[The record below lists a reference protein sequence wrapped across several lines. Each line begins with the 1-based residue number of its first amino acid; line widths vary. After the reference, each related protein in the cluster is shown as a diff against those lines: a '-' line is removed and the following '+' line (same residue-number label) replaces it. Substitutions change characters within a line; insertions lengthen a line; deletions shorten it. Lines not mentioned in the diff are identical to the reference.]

1 MQKIFLLFCLMFSF
15 LMHGRSQSTKHVV
28 FFTEKNET
36 TFTLNNPSAYLSARA
51 VERRT
56 RYGIAID
63 STDLPV
69 ISRYIDSVLKAGTV
83 TLLGRSRWLN
93 AIIIQ
98 TNDAAAIT
106 KINSFPFV
114 KSFTAVA
121 LLKNNIIVP
130 DKFTAIS
137 VPPPAAL
144 IPNRIEKVYADTFNY
159 GSSSSQVKIHKGEFL
174 HNIGARG
181 QGMIMAF
188 LDAGYF
194 GYETNQFFD
203 SARVRNQFLG
213 TWDFVQNNASVNEDN
228 SHGMQCF
235 STVAAYR
242 PGVFVGSSPE
252 AKYFLLRTED
262 APTEQIIEEYNWAL
276 AAEYADS
283 AGVDVISSSL
293 GYTTFDNATFNHS
306 YADMNGNTTIIT
318 RIADM
323 AAKKGMLVVNSAG
336 NEGDD
341 PWKYIGAPADGDS
354 VLSVGAVNSSGVIA
368 GFSSFGPTSDGQ
380 IKPDVVS
387 LGAGTTVSSI
397 GGTASTN
404 SGTSFS
410 GPNMAGLATCLWQLF
425 PEFNNWKIITTLRKS
440 SDRFEIPA
448 EQYGYGLPNMKKAVG
463 FLLGDISTIN
473 ASITNCTADISWN
486 SKDINTMRYDIER
499 KLPGET
505 VYTKIKTVSAKGT
518 VFSNQNYQL
527 SDIINNSAAGNV
539 SYRIKQV
546 IDTSAATF
554 DEYALDSAT
563 LILSSAC
570 AATSVIEPNNP
581 GKHIQLFPNPVQS
594 SLTIRFTEQRSIAQ
608 LSIEIYNAQSQLV
621 WKQDYTK
628 PTGTITHTIP
638 VARLAKGDYILVVR
652 KDGKKYAAKEFLKL

>member
-36 TFTLNNPSAYLSARA
+36 PFTLNNPSAYLSARS

-56 RYGIAID
+56 RYGIVID

-130 DKFTAIS
+130 DKFAAIS
-137 VPPPAAL
+137 VPAPAAL

-188 LDAGYF
+188 LDAGFF

-235 STVAAYR
+235 STVAAFR

-293 GYTTFDNATFNHS
+293 GYTTFDNATFNHT

-397 GGTASTN
+397 GGTVSTN

-440 SDRFEIPA
+440 SDRFETPA
-448 EQYGYGLPNMKKAVG
+448 EQYGYGLPDMKKAVG
-463 FLLGDISTIN
+463 FLLGDISTMN
-473 ASITNCTADISWN
+473 ASVTNCTADISWS

-505 VYTKIKTVSAKGT
+505 VYTKIKTVAAKGT
-518 VFSNQNYQL
+518 VFSSQNYQL
-527 SDIINNSAAGNV
+527 SGVITSSATGNV

-554 DEYALDSAT
+554 DEYAIDSAT

-570 AATSVIEPNNP
+570 AATSVNEPNNP
-581 GKHIQLFPNPVQS
+581 GKYIQLFPNPVQS

-621 WKQDYTK
+621 WKQDYSK
-628 PTGTITHTIP
+628 PNGTITHTIP

>member
-1 MQKIFLLFCLMFSF
+1 MQKIVLLFCLMFSF
-15 LMHGRSQSTKHVV
+15 LLHGRAQSTKHVV
-28 FFTEKNET
+28 FFKEKNET
-36 TFTLNNPSAYLSARA
+36 PFTLNNPSAYLSARA

-56 RYGIAID
+56 RYSIPID

-69 ISRYIDSVLKAGTV
+69 ISRYIDSILKAGSV

-93 AIIIQ
+93 AVVIQ
-98 TNDAAAIT
+98 TSDAAAIT

-114 KSFTAVA
+114 KLFTSVA
-121 LLKNNIIVP
+121 LRKNNTVTT
-130 DKFTAIS
+130 DKFAALP
-137 VPPPAAL
+137 VPPAVS
-144 IPNRIEKVYADTFNY
+144 IPNRIEKINADTFNY
-159 GSSSSQVKIHKGEFL
+159 GSSSGQVKIHKGEFL

-181 QGMIMAF
+181 QGMMMAF
-188 LDAGYF
+188 LDAGFF
-194 GYETNQFFD
+194 GYQTNPFFD
-203 SARVRNQFLG
+203 SARARNQFLG
-213 TWDFVQNNASVNEDN
+213 TWDFVQNNASVNEDD

-252 AKYFLLRTED
+252 AKYFLFRTED

-306 YADMNGNTTIIT
+306 YADMNGNITIIT
-318 RIADM
+318 RMADL

-354 VLSVGAVNSSGVIA
+354 VLSVGAVNGSGLIA

-387 LGAGTTVSSI
+387 VGAGTTVSSI
-397 GGTASTN
+397 GGTTSTN

-410 GPNMAGLATCLWQLF
+410 APNMAGLATCLWQLF

-440 SDRFEIPA
+440 SDRFETPA

-463 FLLGDISTIN
+463 FLLADISTMN
-473 ASITNCTADISWN
+473 ASVTNCTASINWS
-486 SKDINTMRYDIER
+486 SKDIKTMRYDIER

-505 VYTKIKTVSAKGT
+505 VYTMIKTVAAKGT
-518 VFSNQNYQL
+518 LFSNQTYQF
-527 SDIINNSAAGNV
+527 SDVITSSATGNV
-539 SYRIKQV
+539 SYRIKEV

-554 DEYALDSAT
+554 DEYAIDSAT
-563 LILSSAC
+563 IIL
-570 AATSVIEPNNP
+570 TSVCSTNNP
-581 GKHIQLFPNPVQS
+581 NQDLIQLFPNPVQTTLS
-594 SLTIRFTEQRSIAQ
+594 LKFAELNSLSGLTIQVYNRQGQLMFT
-608 LSIEIYNAQSQLV
+608 
-621 WKQDYTK
+621 QDYSK
-628 PTGTITHTIP
+628 PSGTITHTIS
-638 VARLAKGDYILVVR
+638 VSRLAKGDYILVVR
-652 KDGKKYAAKEFLKL
+652 KDEKKYAAKEFLKL

>member
-1 MQKIFLLFCLMFSF
+1 MQKIVLLFCLMFSF
-15 LMHGRSQSTKHVV
+15 LVHGRGQSTKHVV
-28 FFTEKNET
+28 FFKEKNET
-36 TFTLNNPSAYLSARA
+36 PFTLNNPSAYLSARA

-56 RYGIAID
+56 RYSIAVD

-69 ISRYIDSVLKAGTV
+69 ISRYIDSVLKAGSV

-93 AIIIQ
+93 AVVIQ
-98 TNDAAAIT
+98 TSDAAAIT

-114 KSFTAVA
+114 KSFTSVA
-121 LLKNNIIVP
+121 LLKNNSVTP
-130 DKFTAIS
+130 DKFAALP
-137 VPPPAAL
+137 VPPAVI
-144 IPNRIEKVYADTFNY
+144 IPNRIEKINADTFNY

-181 QGMIMAF
+181 QGMMMAF
-188 LDAGYF
+188 LDAGFF
-194 GYETNQFFD
+194 GYQTNPFFD
-203 SARVRNQFLG
+203 SARVRNQFIG

-318 RIADM
+318 RMADL

-354 VLSVGAVNSSGVIA
+354 VLSVGAVNSTGVIA
-368 GFSSFGPTSDGQ
+368 SFSSFGPTSDGQ

-387 LGAGTTVSSI
+387 VGAGTTVSST
-397 GGTASTN
+397 GGTVSTG

-440 SDRFEIPA
+440 SDRFETPA

-463 FLLGDISTIN
+463 FLLADISTMN
-473 ASITNCTADISWN
+473 ASVTNCTATISWN
-486 SKDINTMRYDIER
+486 SKDIKTMRYDIER

-505 VYTKIKTVSAKGT
+505 TYKKINTVAAKGA
-518 VFSNQNYQL
+518 VFSNQTYQF
-527 SDIINNSAAGNV
+527 SDVITSSTAGNV

-546 IDTSAATF
+546 IDTGSATF
-554 DEYALDSAT
+554 DEYAIDSAT
-563 LILSSAC
+563 IIL
-570 AATSVIEPNNP
+570 TSVCSTNNP
-581 GKHIQLFPNPVQS
+581 NQDLIQLFPNPVQTTLS
-594 SLTIRFTEQRSIAQ
+594 LKFAELNSMSGLTIQVYNRQGQLMFT
-608 LSIEIYNAQSQLV
+608 
-621 WKQDYTK
+621 QDYSK
-628 PTGTITHTIP
+628 PSGTITHTIS

-652 KDGKKYAAKEFLKL
+652 KDGEKYAAKEFLKL

>member
-1 MQKIFLLFCLMFSF
+1 MQKLLLLFCLMFSF
-15 LMHGRSQSTKHVV
+15 LMHGKSQSTKHVV
-28 FFTEKNET
+28 FFKDKTET
-36 TFTLNNPSAYLSARA
+36 PFALNNPSAYLSARA
-51 VERRT
+51 LDRRT
-56 RYGIAID
+56 RYAITID

-69 ISRYIDSVLKAGTV
+69 ISRYIDSVLKAGAV

-93 AIIIQ
+93 AVIIQ
-98 TNDAAAIT
+98 TSDAAAIT

-114 KSFTAVA
+114 KSYTAVA
-121 LLKNNIIVP
+121 LLKKNTIVP
-130 DKFTAIS
+130 DKFAALP
-137 VPPPAAL
+137 VPPTVV
-144 IPNRIEKVYADTFNY
+144 IPNRVEQVYADTFNY
-159 GSSSSQVKIHKGEFL
+159 GSSSNQVKIHKGEFL

-188 LDAGYF
+188 LDAGFF
-194 GYETNQFFD
+194 GYQTNQFFD

-213 TWDFVQNNASVNEDN
+213 TWDFVQNNASVNEDD

-252 AKYFLLRTED
+252 AKYYLLRTED
-262 APTEQIIEEYNWAL
+262 APTEQVIEEYNWAL

-293 GYTTFDNATFNHS
+293 GYTTFDNAAFNHS

-318 RIADM
+318 RMADL

-341 PWKYIGAPADGDS
+341 PWKYMGAPADGDS
-354 VLSVGAVNSSGVIA
+354 VLSVGAVTSSGVIV

-387 LGAGTTVSSI
+387 VGAGTTVSSI

-410 GPNMAGLATCLWQLF
+410 APNIAGLATCLWQLF

-440 SDRFEIPA
+440 SDRFETPH

-463 FLLGDISTIN
+463 FLLGDLSTMN
-473 ASITNCTADISWN
+473 ASVANCTADITWN
-486 SKDINTMRYDIER
+486 SKDIKTMRYDIER

-505 VYTKIKTVSAKGT
+505 VYTKIKTVAAKGT
-518 VFSNQNYQL
+518 VFSNQNYQT
-527 SDIINNSAAGNV
+527 SDVINNSSAGNV

-554 DEYALDSAT
+554 DEYAIDSAT
-563 LILSSAC
+563 IILSSVC
-570 AATSVIEPNNP
+570 STNNTDQQSL
-581 GKHIQLFPNPVQS
+581 IQLFPNPVQTILS
-594 SLTIRFTEQRSIAQ
+594 VKFKELNSLTGLAIQVFNRQGQ
-608 LSIEIYNAQSQLV
+608 LM
-621 WKQDYTK
+621 WKQDYSK
-628 PTGTITHTIP
+628 PTGTITYSIP
-638 VARLAKGDYILVVR
+638 VGGLSKGNYILVV
-652 KDGKKYAAKEFLKL
+652 KKNGKNYAVKEFMKR

>member
-1 MQKIFLLFCLMFSF
+1 MQKILLLFCLMFSF
-15 LMHGRSQSTKHVV
+15 LMHGKSQLTKRII
-28 FFTEKNET
+28 FFTDKNGT
-36 TFTLNNPSAYLSARA
+36 PFTLTNPSAYLSPKA

-56 RYGIAID
+56 KYSIAVD
-63 STDLPV
+63 STDIPP
-69 ISRYIDSVLKAGTV
+69 ISRYVDSIVKAGSV

-93 AIIIQ
+93 AVIIQ

-114 KSFTAVA
+114 KSVSGVA
-121 LLKNNIIVP
+121 LRKSNTAVP
-130 DKFTAIS
+130 DKFSQLPASPAPFIS
-137 VPPPAAL
+137 
-144 IPNRIEKVYADTFNY
+144 NRNQQLLADTFNY
-159 GSSSSQVKIHKGEFL
+159 GSSASQVKIHKGEFL

-188 LDAGYF
+188 LDAGFF
-194 GYETNQFFD
+194 GYQTNQFFD
-203 SARVRNQFLG
+203 SARIRNQILA
-213 TWDFVQNNASVNEDN
+213 TWDFVQNEAGVNEDN
-228 SHGMQCF
+228 AHGMQCF
-235 STVAAYR
+235 STVAAYKA
-242 PGVFVGSSPE
+242 GGFVGSSPE

-262 APTEQIIEEYNWAL
+262 APTEQIIEEYNWVL
-276 AAEYADS
+276 GAEYADS

-293 GYTTFDNATFNHS
+293 GYTTFDDPAFNHT

-318 RIADM
+318 RMADL
-323 AAKKGMLVVNSAG
+323 AAKKGMLVVISAG

-354 VLSVGAVNSSGVIA
+354 VLSVGAVNSSGLIA

-387 LGAGTTVSSI
+387 VGQGTTIS
-397 GGTASTN
+397 TASGTVGSG

-440 SDRFEIPA
+440 SDRFETPA

-463 FLLGDISTIN
+463 FLLGDLSTMN
-473 ASITNCTADISWN
+473 ASVANCTADISWS
-486 SKDINTMRYDIER
+486 SKDIKTMRYDIER

-505 VYTKIKTVSAKGT
+505 VYTKIKTIAAKGT

-527 SDIINNSAAGNV
+527 SDVITSSAAGNV

-554 DEYALDSAT
+554 DEYAIDSAT
-563 LILSSAC
+563 IILSSVC
-570 AATSVIEPNNP
+570 STNNP
-581 GKHIQLFPNPVQS
+581 EQNLIQLFPNPVQTTLS
-594 SLTIRFTEQRSIAQ
+594 LKFTELNSMTGLTIQVYNRQGQLMFT
-608 LSIEIYNAQSQLV
+608 
-621 WKQDYTK
+621 QDYSK

-638 VARLAKGDYILVVR
+638 VARLAKGNYILVIR

>member
-1 MQKIFLLFCLMFSF
+1 MQKLLLLLCLMFSF
-15 LMHGRSQSTKHVV
+15 LVHGKGQSTKHVV
-28 FFTEKNET
+28 FFKEKNET
-36 TFTLNNPSAYLSARA
+36 PFALNNPSAYLSARA

-93 AIIIQ
+93 AVIIQ
-98 TNDAAAIT
+98 TSDATAIT

-114 KSFTAVA
+114 KSFTSVA
-121 LLKNNIIVP
+121 LLKNNTVTP
-130 DKFTAIS
+130 DKF
-137 VPPPAAL
+137 AAL
-144 IPNRIEKVYADTFNY
+144 PLPQDVTISTRMEKIYADTFNY

-188 LDAGYF
+188 LDAGFF
-194 GYETNQFFD
+194 GYQTNQFFD
-203 SARVRNQFLG
+203 SARVRNQFIG

-262 APTEQIIEEYNWAL
+262 ASTEQIIEEYNWAL

-306 YADMNGNTTIIT
+306 YADMNGNTTVIT
-318 RIADM
+318 RMADL
-323 AAKKGMLVVNSAG
+323 AAKKGILVVNSAG

-354 VLSVGAVNSSGVIA
+354 VLSVGAVNSAGIIA

-387 LGAGTTVSSI
+387 VGAGTTVSSTV
-397 GGTASTN
+397 GTVSTG

-440 SDRFEIPA
+440 SDRFETPA

-463 FLLGDISTIN
+463 FLLGDISTMS
-473 ASITNCTADISWN
+473 ASVTNCTTNISW
-486 SKDINTMRYDIER
+486 SSRDIKTMRYDIER

-505 VYTKIKTVSAKGT
+505 TYTKIKTVAAKGT
-518 VFSNQNYQL
+518 VFSNQTYQL
-527 SDIINNSAAGNV
+527 TDVITSSAAGNM

-546 IDTSAATF
+546 IDTSAVTF
-554 DEYALDSAT
+554 DEYAIDSAT
-563 LILSSAC
+563 IILASVCSA
-570 AATSVIEPNNP
+570 PNADQDF
-581 GKHIQLFPNPVQS
+581 IQLYPNPVQTTLS
-594 SLTIRFTEQRSIAQ
+594 LKFAELNSISALTIQV
-608 LSIEIYNAQSQLV
+608 YNRQGQLV
-621 WKQDYTK
+621 FTQDYSK
-628 PTGTITHTIP
+628 PTGTITHTIS